1 MTEEK
6 KRIHDVNNPASGG
19 DELFLNVIND
29 IVNEHAVDRDVSVT
43 KKRGGGATEFSSKAT
58 AEGLLDR
65 RRIRGLMEQ
74 SPLAIE
80 ILTPAGK
87 ISQVNEAWMRLW
99 GFNEDES
106 AQVLANYNMLTD
118 KQLIDQGIMPKVEEA
133 FAGQSAVLL
142 PFKYDGILAVEEM
155 GLDHLQMRSPWIRCH
170 LYSVKDVNGEIDY
183 VVNIY
188 MDITELKQAEQEV
201 FEQREALA
209 RVDRTSSMGQLTG
222 SISHELNQPLTGIL
236 SNAQAAEL
244 MIESGQWDSAEMA
257 EIMAE
262 IVADA
267 KRARD
272 VIHNLRQLYREQQV
286 ELLPIDISAVVEKT
300 TKLLHSEFII
310 ERVEL
315 TTGITSHL
323 PWVNGNRTQIQ
334 QVLVNLILNA
344 IQAMQDMAHEKR
356 RIHIMTSYNNDEV
369 KTLVEDTGTGID
381 SDRMDLIF
389 EPLATWKPGH
399 MGMGLAI
406 SDSIIRAHGGRI
418 WAENRSE
425 GGARVGF
432 TLPVPKEEEGA

>member
-1 MTEEK
+1 
-6 KRIHDVNNPASGG
+6 
-19 DELFLNVIND
+19 
-29 IVNEHAVDRDVSVT
+29 
-43 KKRGGGATEFSSKAT
+43 
-58 AEGLLDR
+58 
-65 RRIRGLMEQ
+65 
-74 SPLAIE
+74 
-80 ILTPAGK
+80 
-87 ISQVNEAWMRLW
+87 
-99 GFNEDES
+99 
-106 AQVLANYNMLTD
+106 
-118 KQLIDQGIMPKVEEA
+118 
-133 FAGQSAVLL
+133 
-142 PFKYDGILAVEEM
+142 
-155 GLDHLQMRSPWIRCH
+155 
-170 LYSVKDVNGEIDY
+170 
-183 VVNIY
+183 
-188 MDITELKQAEQEV
+188 
-201 FEQREALA
+201 
-209 RVDRTSSMGQLTG
+209 MGQLTG

-286 ELLPIDISAVVEKT
+286 ELLPIDISAIVEKT

-315 TTGITSHL
+315 TTAITSHL

-389 EPLATWKPGH
+389 EPLVTWKPGH
-399 MGMGLAI
+399 TGMGLAI